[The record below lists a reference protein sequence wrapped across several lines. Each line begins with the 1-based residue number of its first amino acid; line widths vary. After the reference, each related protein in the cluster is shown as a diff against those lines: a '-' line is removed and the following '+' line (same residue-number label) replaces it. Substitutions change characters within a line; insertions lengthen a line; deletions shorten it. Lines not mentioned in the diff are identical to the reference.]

1 MVAILLAIFAILE
14 LSPRFEK
21 LGFNPKHIPL
31 GGALSGFFGG
41 LSGQQGALRSA
52 FLIRSG
58 LNKESFVGTS
68 VVSAVVVDVSRLIV
82 YGVTFYRKTL
92 K

>member
-1 MVAILLAIFAILE
+1 M
-14 LSPRFEK
+14 K
-21 LGFNPKHIPL
+21 YIPL

-52 FLIRSG
+52 FLIRTG
-58 LNKESFVGTS
+58 LNKETFIGTS

-82 YGVTFYRKTL
+82 YGVTFFRKL
-92 K
+92 